1 MPPEPSRAYARYVL
15 GVMFLLTA
23 LNVMDRQ
30 VLAAL
35 AEPVKAEFGLSDT
48 VMGILLGSAFGFG
61 HFVGMVPAGLNTAIY
76 APRGSGGN
84 VGSNNAAA

>member
-48 VMGILLGSAFGFG
+48 VMGFSSG
-61 HFVGMVPAGLNTAIY
+61 
-76 APRGSGGN
+76 APSVSRTSSRWFRP
-84 VGSNNAAA
+84 VGSRIGGVAGTCSREGFSSGVR